1 MSDRRLKTKL
11 YQKQCFFVAVAGGL
25 LTNCADSKAS
35 GKSQH
40 LQVAMFP
47 WSLHKRASINISI
60 KSERNIFLSPHGDQV
75 SHEKNIVPTQ
85 ILTLLN
91 SP

>member
-1 MSDRRLKTKL
+1 MLNPMSDRRLKTKL

-47 WSLHKRASINISI
+47 
-60 KSERNIFLSPHGDQV
+60 
-75 SHEKNIVPTQ
+75 
-85 ILTLLN
+85 
-91 SP
+91 